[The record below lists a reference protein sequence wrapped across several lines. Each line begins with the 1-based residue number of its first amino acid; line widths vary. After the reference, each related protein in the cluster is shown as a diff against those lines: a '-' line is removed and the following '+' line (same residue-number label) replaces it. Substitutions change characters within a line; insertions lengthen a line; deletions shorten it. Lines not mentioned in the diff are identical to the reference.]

1 MIARSLLMAG
11 VFAVTALSSGC
22 IVPRAAGYGF
32 TAAPVGAGG
41 ADVGL
46 AMGFIY
52 QQESS
57 TTEPITG
64 TTSTS
69 TSRQTQLPAFEANA
83 QLGITDQ
90 LAVNLHAS
98 QVGLQPGAKITILR
112 DPVML
117 AVVPQIGGGFITK
130 GASTS
135 TTIGGNT
142 TTTEGNGGTSFTF
155 LGGLHAVVSV
165 PAGFYAG
172 LGYDF
177 QYISQATQQQGGGGN
192 TITAYQ
198 QGHNVGGVI
207 GYELRLGALALRPEI
222 AVLFTPL
229 AKNQSN
235 NGSTT
240 ADQPDSQGIFLFPNI
255 SIAAVS
261 SPQGK

>member
-1 MIARSLLMAG
+1 MIARSLLIAG
-11 VFAVTALSSGC
+11 VFAVSSGC

-46 AMGFIY
+46 AMGLIY

-57 TTEPITG
+57 TQN
-64 TTSTS
+64 SVTS

-90 LAVNLHAS
+90 LSVNLHAS

-112 DPVML
+112 DPVMV

-130 GASTS
+130 GATTTTGSTS
-135 TTIGGNT
+135 TESG
-142 TTTEGNGGTSFTF
+142 GGTSFTF

-177 QYISQATQQQGGGGN
+177 QYISQATQQQVGGN
-192 TITAYQ
+192 TNTAYQ

-207 GYELRLGALALRPEI
+207 GYELRLGAVALRPEI

-235 NGSTT
+235 NGTT
-240 ADQPDSQGIFLFPNI
+240 TTDAPDSSGIFVFPNI
-255 SIAAVS
+255 SFAAVA